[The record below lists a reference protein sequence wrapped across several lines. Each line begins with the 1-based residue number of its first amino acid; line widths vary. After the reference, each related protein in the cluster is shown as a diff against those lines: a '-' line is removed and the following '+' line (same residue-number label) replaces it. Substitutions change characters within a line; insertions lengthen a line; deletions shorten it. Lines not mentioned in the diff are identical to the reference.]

1 MLMFANTIGPMAQ
14 LVDQLTHHP
23 LVCPTRRLNTGLSKL
38 IVL

>member
-1 MLMFANTIGPMAQ
+1 MLIFENTIGPMAQ

-23 LVCPTRRLNTGLSKL
+23 LACPTRPLNTGLSKL